1 MQHAGA
7 EIGQRSRQHEEVPH
21 RLTLVEGVREDGQE
35 ERRHEPAVAE
45 PHDRHRHQ
53 QDVEH
58 RQHVDPP
65 PTVPATLVDDAQQR
79 IPDQRRGEH
88 RRDHGQRHLVSPEEP
103 ADDADH
109 EQTDR
114 DDPPPPVAAPERL
127 EVLEALLQR
136 RSVVRPTA
144 QAGGQGQARVERG
157 EGHRS
162 ILQQL
167 RGAH

>member
-1 MQHAGA
+1 
-7 EIGQRSRQHEEVPH
+7 
-21 RLTLVEGVREDGQE
+21 
-35 ERRHEPAVAE
+35 
-45 PHDRHRHQ
+45 
-53 QDVEH
+53 H

-88 RRDHGQRHLVSPEEP
+88 RRDHGQRHLGSPEEP
-103 ADDADH
+103 ADDADQ

-136 RSVVRPTA
+136 RGVVRPTA
-144 QAGGQGQARVERG
+144 QAGGQGQARVERR
-157 EGHRS
+157 EVTAASYNSSEALTSASTARPSASRLARPPSSRS
-162 ILQQL
+162 TTASTPSTVPPSPLMAAI
-167 RGAH
+167 ASWAD